1 MHWKINFE
9 KSNTAVI
16 LFRATLQDQIK
27 INDEIKSKRKQIPRN
42 VAAIA
47 RIRMQDQAQEDSL
60 KA

>member
-9 KSNTAVI
+9 ERNTAVI
-16 LFRATLQDQIK
+16 PFRATLPDQIK

-42 VAAIA
+42 AAAIA